1 MENFEHCETIKAR
14 DLEISSCL
22 VSEIREFIETNH
34 YSHNINGVKI
44 SCCFKVEYDNELVGA
59 ILFGMMSTTAWK
71 KFSSIES
78 EVLELRRLVLLDKAG
93 RNSESRVVGFT
104 INWIKRNMGGLRL

>member
-1 MENFEHCETIKAR
+1 
-14 DLEISSCL
+14 
-22 VSEIREFIETNH
+22 
-34 YSHNINGVKI
+34 
-44 SCCFKVEYDNELVGA
+44 
-59 ILFGMMSTTAWK
+59 LFGMMSTTAWK